1 MEQLEEI
8 NDENDCDLDSSKGYY
23 TRAKRRKMSEDCQ
36 YNEDNSTHGLY
47 RIPEVGKRKN
57 PIMFVPTE
65 VLLNVFKFIPY
76 HELSSVVRLVNKRF
90 KAVAEDM
97 LNLGFRRTQKQ
108 LDNLITTTDI
118 SLGYTPDDMEVKA
131 ISKLMCQLEI
141 INLQNSIIT
150 STIWRYMS
158 NKFYKTCQT
167 CMYGGKLIDVQELF
181 IRKFLHVP
189 NELFA
194 PAVVKDYALP
204 PEVTTIIQLTKDFCI
219 HFDKC
224 NEEAIPNSCTLSGC
238 KMLDILDCARFA
250 QKRVHFERRTT
261 DSFLAK
267 YSYYFKNSWFIA
279 IPIPTRKEM
288 EEPQQQRMMHMR
300 LRRIVLAHNDM
311 YLQQEQ
317 YERELILRPNASLT
331 IKKPGNNVYT
341 GYGDVEDTFFYYGV
355 MNDGA
360 YLNKF
365 HSDEGRN
372 ELDEEVD
379 ELPIEADLD
388 VVRLNSDEDV
398 LYRLPYLGNNHF
410 ISGLKIDVSVRCP
423 LSYAPL
429 KFLQSLSYEDQDQ
442 LQKKSC
448 VKGETQIHMGFECF
462 GAQYAR
468 LSPRFNYETNQRW
481 DLRVATKKIKH
492 QVGPY
497 FATLFCRTKERVLV
511 RHGSLGFHN
520 KDDRTEYDTDFQ
532 AMSHSCSF
540 KILTLECGMDENC

>member
-1 MEQLEEI
+1 MDVSVTI
-8 NDENDCDLDSSKGYY
+8 SG
-23 TRAKRRKMSEDCQ
+23 
-36 YNEDNSTHGLY
+36 
-47 RIPEVGKRKN
+47 
-57 PIMFVPTE
+57 
-65 VLLNVFKFIPY
+65 
-76 HELSSVVRLVNKRF
+76 SVVRLVNKRF

-355 MNDGA
+355 MND
-360 YLNKF
+360 
-365 HSDEGRN
+365 DEGRN

-398 LYRLPYLGNNHF
+398 LYRLPYLG
-410 ISGLKIDVSVRCP
+410 LKIDVSVRCP

-448 VKGETQIHMGFECF
+448 VK
-462 GAQYAR
+462 A
-468 LSPRFNYETNQRW
+468 
-481 DLRVATKKIKH
+481 VATT
-492 QVGPY
+492 
-497 FATLFCRTKERVLV
+497 TL
-511 RHGSLGFHN
+511 SWP
-520 KDDRTEYDTDFQ
+520 
-532 AMSHSCSF
+532 A
-540 KILTLECGMDENC
+540 